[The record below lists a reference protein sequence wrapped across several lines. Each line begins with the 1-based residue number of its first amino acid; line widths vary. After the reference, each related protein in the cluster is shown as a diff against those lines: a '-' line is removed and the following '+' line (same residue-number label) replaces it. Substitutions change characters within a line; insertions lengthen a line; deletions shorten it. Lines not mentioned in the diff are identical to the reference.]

1 MVTYYRIVDTDRT
14 SQILANAIPELSQAQ
29 EILHFLQKD
38 YPDSKFEIESYTT
51 SSVRSGFGRDPDL
64 H

>member
-1 MVTYYRIVDTDRT
+1 MVTYYRIIDRDACG
-14 SQILANAIPELSQAQ
+14 QILANAIPDLVQAQ

-38 YPDSKFEIESYTT
+38 YPEADLQIESY
-51 SSVRSGFGRDPDL
+51 SKSAVRPGFGRDPDL

>member
-38 YPDSKFEIESYTT
+38 YPDSNFEIESYTV
-51 SSVRSGFGRDPDL
+51 SSVKPGFGRDPDL

>member
-1 MVTYYRIVDTDRT
+1 MVTYYRIIDVDRC
-14 SQILANAIPELSQAQ
+14 SQIVANSIPELSQAQ

-38 YPDSKFEIESYTT
+38 YPDSTFDIESYTVYT
-51 SSVRSGFGRDPDL
+51 VKGLGRDPDL